1 MHYSCEATAKRAPG
15 QPLILTALGRF
26 ESAPVVENM
35 EVAVAGGGRGGHR
48 DDGVSSCTDRKRKAP
63 DGGHSNDDVSSCTDR
78 KTKGTGWADP
88 MVWIMMRL
96 FTPADRVKIW
106 IVTINKLF
114 E

>member
-35 EVAVAGGGRGGHR
+35 EVATSTGGKGGHR
-48 DDGVSSCTDRKRKAP
+48 DNDVSGRADRKQKAP
-63 DGGHSNDDVSSCTDR
+63 DGGQCNDDVSSRTNR
-78 KTKGTGWADP
+78 Q
-88 MVWIMMRL
+88 I
-96 FTPADRVKIW
+96 
-106 IVTINKLF
+106 